1 MFTHVKHMVVTA
13 GPSIIISLIIYAI
26 MGFTVVKGTASM
38 ETIDL
43 YMGTLKEFF
52 TISPVM
58 LIPPLCVLLVD
69 HAGAAIPR
77 PIASA
82 RRCLLF
88 AAIF

>member
-58 LIPPLCVLLVD
+58 LIP
-69 HAGAAIPR
+69 
-77 PIASA
+77 
-82 RRCLLF
+82 RCAF
-88 AAIF
+88 CSWSSSRCPPSPA